1 MRSKEWQ
8 RKAWLLAVVVV
19 LLFVVNPELRAL
31 VFLVDALSLEVFL
44 LFVGL
49 QVKEMLLLMR
59 PAVVKMLAS
68 LARPSAAGARHLGG
82 AARALLPRFLWYL
95 SRSKCSGQLDFSL
108 VLECVAPAAVKL
120 YECVRK

>member
-1 MRSKEWQ
+1 MRSKEWK

-49 QVKEMLLLMR
+49 QVKDFLQLMQ
-59 PAVVKMLAS
+59 PAVVKLFAS
-68 LARPSAAGARHLGG
+68 LARPSAAAARYLGG
-82 AARALLPRFLWYL
+82 AAYALLPRVPVVFLAQQTLWAARMQL
-95 SRSKCSGQLDFSL
+95 SAGVCRTCSGK
-108 VLECVAPAAVKL
+108 AV
-120 YECVRK
+120 